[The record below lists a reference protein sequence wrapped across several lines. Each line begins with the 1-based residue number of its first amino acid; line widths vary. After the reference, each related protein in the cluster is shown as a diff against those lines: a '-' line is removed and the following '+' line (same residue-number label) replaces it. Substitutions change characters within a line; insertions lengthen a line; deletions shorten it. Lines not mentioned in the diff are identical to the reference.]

1 MKQVISFSLYGD
13 QLRFTIGAIKNAQLA
28 QRFFPGFTVRY
39 YYGKSVPKWVLS
51 TLLMFENVELIKV
64 DDEENNISRTW
75 RFMACL
81 DPDVDVVLS
90 RDVDARLSLREAEAH
105 QEFMDSNFNFHI
117 IRDHPTGHGY
127 LISAGMFAMKTQAYG
142 NLMHKLLLAEDFQD
156 QYMADQNF
164 MTQKFY
170 PHVAKDCLIHDP
182 YYGYEPTPPSE
193 KRTIKKK
200 PLSTLSHIGCA
211 VDENDVYVYPE
222 DRNNAIRETGHVTYM
237 YDWGKDG
244 RTNNRQ

>member
-1 MKQVISFSLYGD
+1 MKQVISYSLYGN
-13 QLRFTIGAIKNAQLA
+13 QLRFNVGAIKNAQLA

-51 TLLMFENVELIKV
+51 TLLLFENVELVKV
-64 DDEENNISRTW
+64 DDEEDSVARTW
-75 RFMACL
+75 RFMACC

-117 IRDHPTGHGY
+117 IRDHPTGHRY
-127 LISAGMFAMKTQAYG
+127 NISAGMFAMKTKAYG
-142 NLMHKLLLAEDFQD
+142 ELMSRLLFSHSFRDE
-156 QYMADQNF
+156 YMADQNF
-164 MTQKFY
+164 LNETIY
-170 PHVAKDCLIHDP
+170 PNVMRDCLIHDE
-182 YYGYEPTPPSE
+182 YYDIKPVEPSE
-193 KRTIKKK
+193 KRIIKRK

-211 VDENDVYVYPE
+211 VDENDVYIYQG
-222 DRNNAIRETGHVTYM
+222 DRDMAIIETGHVTYM

-244 RTNNRQ
+244 RTDNR